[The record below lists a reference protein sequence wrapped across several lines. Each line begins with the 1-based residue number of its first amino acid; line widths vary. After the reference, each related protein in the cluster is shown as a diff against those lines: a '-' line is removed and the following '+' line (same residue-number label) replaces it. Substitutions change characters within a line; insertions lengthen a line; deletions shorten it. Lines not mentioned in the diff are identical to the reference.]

1 MRRVAAVLSLLMI
14 VVASPA
20 FAQGE
25 TPFTWQRFTAAQ
37 QENRPILIHIAA
49 SWCPTCAAQ
58 EKVLKRLTAKP
69 EFRELVL
76 LRVSFDHQKDV
87 VRYFRAIS
95 QSTLVTFKGKK
106 EIGFS
111 LGDTDE
117 GSITDMLRAAIGS

>member
-1 MRRVAAVLSLLMI
+1 MRRLAAVLSLLMI

-58 EKVLKRLTAKP
+58 EKILSRLTP
-69 EFRELVL
+69 EPGFRKLVL

-87 VRYFRAIS
+87 VRYFRAS
-95 QSTLVTFKGKK
+95 MQSTLITFKGKK
-106 EIGFS
+106 EVDFS
-111 LGDTDE
+111 VGDTDQ
-117 GSITDMLRAAIGS
+117 GSIEDMLRAAIGS